1 MFLIICT
8 LVIVLLALLYKWSVA
23 NYQIFEQRGVPYAKP
38 TPLLG
43 NIGLKELFGAAPHFS
58 RQIQEHR
65 QFRDAKVYGFFFLR
79 DPIFVVRDLELIKT
93 VGIKEFDHFPNHVG
107 TEQIK
112 TLLSKS
118 LLRLKDREWREM
130 RNILSPT
137 FTGIKM
143 RAMYEL
149 INVCSEVGV
158 AYIEQQL
165 KEAPGDGIELE
176 MKDYFTRFT
185 NDVIASTAFG
195 IKVNSFEEKDNKFFQ
210 IGQTVT
216 QVKPVVMLKAILY
229 IFIPRLMKA
238 LRVSILDET
247 TVNYF
252 RSLVFDAIK
261 YRVEHKI
268 IRPDMIHLL
277 MEAQRKADDAESGKK
292 FSDDDLLAQCLLFFA
307 AGFETVS
314 TCLCFC
320 TYELCM
326 NPAVQ
331 EQLYDEIQSVEQQL
345 QGKPLD
351 YDTLMHMK
359 YMDMVVSEVL
369 RKWPPASRTDRGCN
383 ADIDLR
389 DENNQIVVSLKQG
402 DRIFIPI
409 MGLHYDPEHFA
420 EPEEFRP
427 ERFSDENKHE
437 IQQFSYL
444 PFGVGPRNCIGNRM
458 ALMEVKSMIYHLLSK
473 FELLP
478 AQKTTKDMMGD
489 ILGFQMVP
497 KQKFWIKYVARKT
510 DKNSP

>member
-229 IFIPRLMKA
+229 IFIPRLMK
-238 LRVSILDET
+238 V
-247 TVNYF
+247 
-252 RSLVFDAIK
+252 
-261 YRVEHKI
+261 
-268 IRPDMIHLL
+268 
-277 MEAQRKADDAESGKK
+277 
-292 FSDDDLLAQCLLFFA
+292 
-307 AGFETVS
+307 
-314 TCLCFC
+314 
-320 TYELCM
+320 CM
-326 NPAVQ
+326 A
-331 EQLYDEIQSVEQQL
+331 
-345 QGKPLD
+345 
-351 YDTLMHMK
+351 
-359 YMDMVVSEVL
+359 
-369 RKWPPASRTDRGCN
+369 
-383 ADIDLR
+383 
-389 DENNQIVVSLKQG
+389 
-402 DRIFIPI
+402 
-409 MGLHYDPEHFA
+409 
-420 EPEEFRP
+420 
-427 ERFSDENKHE
+427 
-437 IQQFSYL
+437 
-444 PFGVGPRNCIGNRM
+444 
-458 ALMEVKSMIYHLLSK
+458 
-473 FELLP
+473 
-478 AQKTTKDMMGD
+478 
-489 ILGFQMVP
+489 
-497 KQKFWIKYVARKT
+497 
-510 DKNSP
+510 